1 MADVFR
7 TQCGFCGKGFKLRP
21 WQLGREVRCPHCKT
35 ICKILPQTEAAR
47 EITQALQGEVPER
60 KPVTTHRKIVMPQ
73 GGVRHRSVAIVWVSI
88 IGVVL
93 IGLLVLLAVMMV
105 GRSSPPAPA
114 PARAAGMP
122 PGVSP
127 GSGNV
132 SPGTASGPGTPETT
146 PGPGTPETAPVAPA
160 LEEGVSLE
168 IEKLVQGIQ
177 HGTRT
182 YAVGT
187 ITNQTSGLIREVQVK
202 VGILDAQ
209 ERELGRA
216 EARVLDLKPGEKAPV
231 VAVWEHDPTV
241 TGVKYVPNYDIPVS
255 AAAGPPTNLVI
266 ASDPWPQPDPGSL
279 GGTGRIITDVKNQG
293 VQAIN
298 AVEMT
303 AVMRGADGQV
313 VGASRDVV
321 LVTIKPGE
329 TKPAEIRYER
339 CPDYLRGAPVELRV
353 QAAGQ

>member
-7 TQCGFCGKGFKLRP
+7 AQCGFCGKGFKLRP

-47 EITQALQGEVPER
+47 EAVEALRGEVPER
-60 KPVTTHRKIVMPQ
+60 KPVTTRRKIVMPQ
-73 GGVRHRSVAIVWVSI
+73 GGVRHRSVAVVWLVL
-88 IGVVL
+88 IGVVA
-93 IGLLVLLAVMMV
+93 IGLVVLRVVLVRRPQPTA
-105 GRSSPPAPA
+105 SAPA
-114 PARAAGMP
+114 PAAGV
-122 PGVSP
+122 PGVST

-132 SPGTASGPGTPETT
+132 GPGTAPGLGTPGTTSGPGTPETT
-146 PGPGTPETAPVAPA
+146 PVAPM
-160 LEEGVSLE
+160 LEAVNLE
-168 IEKLVQGIQ
+168 IEKLVQGLQ

-187 ITNQTSGLIREVQVK
+187 ITNQTSELIREVQVK

-231 VAVWEHDPTV
+231 VAIWEHASEV
-241 TGVKYVPNYDIPVS
+241 TGVKYVPDYDILAS
-255 AAAGPPTNLVI
+255 APAGPPTNLVI
-266 ASDPWPQPDPGSL
+266 AVPWPRPDPGSL
-279 GGTGRIITDVKNQG
+279 GGTGRITTDVKNQG

-298 AVEMT
+298 AVEMA
-303 AVMRGADGQV
+303 AVMRDADGKV
-313 VGASRDVV
+313 ISAARDVV
-321 LVTIKPGE
+321 PVTILPGE
-329 TKPAEIRYER
+329 TKPVEIRYER
-339 CPDYLRGAPVELRV
+339 CPEYRLGQPPQVRV